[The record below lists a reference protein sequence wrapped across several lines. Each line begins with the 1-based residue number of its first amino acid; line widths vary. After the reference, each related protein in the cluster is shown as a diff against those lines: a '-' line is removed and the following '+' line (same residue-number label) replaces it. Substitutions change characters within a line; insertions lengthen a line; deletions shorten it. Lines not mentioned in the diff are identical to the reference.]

1 MHAMLWE
8 AGALLPQGVLCI
20 EFKDRKHFYPRVLS
34 FTSGF
39 HPVGLNGSSKQEH
52 QPSLKAILSE
62 VPSNKH
68 FV

>member
-8 AGALLPQGVLCI
+8 AGSLLPQGVLCI

-34 FTSGF
+34 FTSCF
-39 HPVGLNGSSKQEH
+39 HPVGLNESSKQEH

-62 VPSNKH
+62 VPSNKN